1 MASKTKTAEKT
12 AAPETAES
20 LYTADEL
27 VACAKQVFH
36 ASPDI
41 VRAALRLAGVTK
53 TTQKEAAKIVEAFR
67 KKEV

>member
-1 MASKTKTAEKT
+1 MANKTSAVKT
-12 AAPETAES
+12 AAPGTVDSA
-20 LYTADEL
+20 YTVDEL
-27 VACAKQVFH
+27 AACAKQVFN

-41 VRAALRLAGVTK
+41 VRAALRLAGVKK